1 MIPDTTT
8 THTARPTS
16 APDGELVTTLPTTRF
31 VGLRRFAL
39 PVLIILVVLA
49 ALILVVRVGTADNS
63 SDQAQTAALAPPA
76 DATAANTTAP
86 GTTTPASSA
95 TPTTAADPQPT
106 EPAIDPDPASALPV
120 GTTRFVPVTGD
131 PVVDTRAGRPQ
142 APGNRL
148 IVEIGDV
155 VSPDA
160 SAVMLAVNVIGAST
174 EGPVEL
180 KFDQGP
186 VTVDDIGPMLSELL
200 IVPRRSATDL
210 VITNSAGGH
219 VVVNVVGQFV
229 ASGPT
234 TAGRFIPVAP
244 TTIGTLVT
252 AVEGRSATFG
262 TAELGLLPER
272 GVGQVLVR
280 IRADVGD
287 QGGVVRVGSAPDNLT
302 GQLMWGPTTG
312 ADRTRMG
319 LAVVSPDQLGQWSLE
334 YNGGSELAADL
345 LGYFTDDQ
353 AETSTAG
360 LFVPLP
366 STRFTADDLGVLVPD
381 GTTVSA
387 AAVTVDRGRTRAA
400 VITPTD
406 QDGRIAIPSD
416 PAVELVLETTG
427 YFLAD
432 SG

>member
-1 MIPDTTT
+1 M
-8 THTARPTS
+8 
-16 APDGELVTTLPTTRF
+16 
-31 VGLRRFAL
+31 
-39 PVLIILVVLA
+39 
-49 ALILVVRVGTADNS
+49 
-63 SDQAQTAALAPPA
+63 PPA
-76 DATAANTTAP
+76 RWGWFGRDYTDSTRPNTASN
-86 GTTTPASSA
+86 PASNAVSNPVSNA
-95 TPTTAADPQPT
+95 APTTAADLQPT
-106 EPAIDPDPASALPV
+106 EPAIDPDPVGALPV
-120 GTTRFVPVTGD
+120 GTTRFVPVSGD
-131 PVVDTRAGRPQ
+131 PVVDTRAGQPQ

-148 IVEIGDV
+148 IVEVGDV

-160 SAVMLAVNVIGAST
+160 SAVMLAVNVIGAPG
-174 EGPVEL
+174 EGPVAL
-180 KFDQGP
+180 KFDQGS
-186 VTVDDIGPMLSELL
+186 VTVDDVGPMLSELL

-210 VITNSAGGH
+210 VITNGAGGH

-234 TAGRFIPVAP
+234 TAGRFVPVAP
-244 TTIGTLVT
+244 ATIGTLIT

-287 QGGVVRVGSAPDNLT
+287 QGGIVRVGSAPDNLT
-302 GQLMWGPTTG
+302 RQLMWGPTSG

-319 LAVVSPDQLGQWSLE
+319 FAVVSPDQLGQWSLD

-353 AETSTAG
+353 AENSTAG

-366 STRFTADDLGVLVPD
+366 STRFTGGDLGVLVPD

-387 AAVTVDRGRTRAA
+387 AAVTVDRGRTRTA

-406 QDGRIAIPSD
+406 RDGRIAVPSD

-427 YFLAD
+427 YFLGD
-432 SG
+432 GG